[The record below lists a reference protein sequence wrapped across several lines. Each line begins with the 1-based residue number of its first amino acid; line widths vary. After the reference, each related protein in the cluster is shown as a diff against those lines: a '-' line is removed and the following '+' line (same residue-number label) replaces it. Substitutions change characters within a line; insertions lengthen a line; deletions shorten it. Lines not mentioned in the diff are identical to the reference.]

1 MTRLQVTLRNEL
13 KILQKNLILKTVV
26 LLFFSPVKV
35 INLHLFMHLTPD
47 FTTPGHD
54 SGLKYFIICLLN
66 SDIPFRFSH
75 FFENG
80 AFRIYGTFCGK
91 FLSHDLHQNNSVS
104 LMNESYSKFFV

>member
-1 MTRLQVTLRNEL
+1 M
-13 KILQKNLILKTVV
+13 
-26 LLFFSPVKV
+26 FFFPVKV
-35 INLHLFMHLTPD
+35 INLHLFMHLTPN

-91 FLSHDLHQNNSVS
+91 FLSRDLHQNNSVS

>member
-1 MTRLQVTLRNEL
+1 
-13 KILQKNLILKTVV
+13 
-26 LLFFSPVKV
+26 
-35 INLHLFMHLTPD
+35 MHLTPD

-80 AFRIYGTFCGK
+80 AFRVYGTFCGK
-91 FLSHDLHQNNSVS
+91 FLSRDLHQNNSVS
-104 LMNESYSKFFV
+104 LMNESYPNFLCERDFFDQFVRISTSNNKPSHIRRENDKASF